1 VTGSAPHPINKNR
14 PLQAS
19 FDMQANSSEF
29 LQRLSG
35 AIEDA
40 ARSASES
47 VVTVERDGRA
57 GTGVVV
63 DREGHILTANHV
75 VHHLEE
81 TEVTTHD
88 GRRLKA
94 RVLGRNPYADLALL
108 AADED
113 GLKPIDLG
121 ESSALRV
128 GQFVLALARP
138 QPGSVGVTSG
148 IVTGVNRQIGGWR
161 RFSVRDAIVTDARLN
176 PGYSGGPLVDA
187 SGRMIGMNVAYVMNR
202 GIAVSADTIRRSLER
217 MAKGEDVRRAHL
229 GVVASPIELPDEVAS
244 RPDVDQETALMVFS
258 VEPGSGAKAAGIALG
273 DVLLRFGEQ
282 KLTDIQQLEGVLGE
296 EAIGKKARMVVLR
309 GEQLKEIEAT
319 PAASG

>member
-1 VTGSAPHPINKNR
+1 
-14 PLQAS
+14 
-19 FDMQANSSEF
+19 MQANNSEF

-40 ARSASES
+40 AKSASES
-47 VVTVERDGRA
+47 VVSVERDGRA
-57 GTGVVV
+57 GTGVVI
-63 DREGHILTANHV
+63 DSEGHILTANHV

-81 TEVTTHD
+81 TEVTAHD
-88 GRRLKA
+88 GRRIKA

-108 AADED
+108 AVEKD
-113 GLKPIDLG
+113 GLKPIELG

-148 IVTGVNRQIGGWR
+148 IVTGVNRQIGGWH

-187 SGRMIGMNVAYVMNR
+187 SGKMIGMNVAYMMNR
-202 GIAVSADTIRRSLER
+202 GIAISADTIRRSMER
-217 MAKGEDVRRAHL
+217 MAKGESVRRARL
-229 GVVASPIELPDEVAS
+229 GILSSPIELPEDIAS
-244 RPDVDQETALMVFS
+244 RSDVDQETALMVFS

-273 DVLLRFGEQ
+273 DVLLKFGEQ

-296 EAIGKKARMVVLR
+296 EAIGQKAKLLVLR
-309 GEQLKEIEAT
+309 GEQLKELEIT
-319 PAASG
+319 PAASR

>member
-1 VTGSAPHPINKNR
+1 
-14 PLQAS
+14 
-19 FDMQANSSEF
+19 MQANNSEF

-40 ARSASES
+40 AKSASES
-47 VVTVERDGRA
+47 VVSVERDGRA
-57 GTGVVV
+57 GTGVVI

-81 TEVTTHD
+81 TEVTAYD

-94 RVLGRNPYADLALL
+94 KVLGRNPYADLALL
-108 AADED
+108 AVEKD
-113 GLKPIDLG
+113 GLKPIELG
-121 ESSALRV
+121 ESSSLRV

-148 IVTGVNRQIGGWR
+148 IVTGVNRQIGGWH
-161 RFSVRDAIVTDARLN
+161 RFSVKDAIVTDARLN

-187 SGRMIGMNVAYVMNR
+187 SGRMIGMNVAYMMNR
-202 GIAVSADTIRRSLER
+202 GIAVSADTIRRSMER
-217 MAKGEDVRRAHL
+217 MSKGESVRRARL
-229 GVVASPIELPDEVAS
+229 GILSSPIELPDEVAS

-273 DVLLRFGEQ
+273 DVLLKFGEQ
-282 KLTDIQQLEGVLGE
+282 KLTDIQELEGVLGE
-296 EAIGKKARMVVLR
+296 EAIGRKANLVVLR
-309 GEQLKEIEAT
+309 GEQLKELEVTPEA
-319 PAASG
+319 SR